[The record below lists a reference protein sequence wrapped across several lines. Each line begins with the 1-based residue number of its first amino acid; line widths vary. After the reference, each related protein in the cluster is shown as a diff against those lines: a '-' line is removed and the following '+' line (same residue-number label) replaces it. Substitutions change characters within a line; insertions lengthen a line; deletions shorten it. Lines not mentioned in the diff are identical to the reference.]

1 MDYLNQPLA
10 TSINQNQNN
19 TQPAAQPTQE
29 GATAESTMNTAS
41 NYANSAYT
49 STANAFESA
58 RTSFNSTI
66 NDMSSKNLAESGNEF
81 INSNTIVTKIVFLI
95 LVLIVFLI
103 LMNLGIFLIMY
114 FMTPNKNPYLIKG
127 MISGNQSK
135 TILQDPKNSN
145 AITLYRSNNRSDG
158 IEFTWS
164 TWLLRSNNEGIYTYS
179 HIFNKGSSDYDTSG
193 NGASGIANLGN
204 APGVY
209 FYNSNEGNMRDY
221 NNIKII
227 MDTVTSNT
235 NGVVQEEVTVTNLPL
250 GRWFHLAIR
259 MENKI
264 MDVYVNGTATKRV
277 SFANVP
283 FQNYRNVMVCQ
294 NGGFTGNMSD
304 LRYFDSALSVFQIG
318 NIVKKGPNT
327 ESANADENTKYNYLS
342 SSWYTSY

>member
-10 TSINQNQNN
+10 TSINQNQNQNQDQIQN
-19 TQPAAQPTQE
+19 TPITSNE
-29 GATAESTMNTAS
+29 TAMNTAT
-41 NYANSAYT
+41 NYANAAYE
-49 STANAFESA
+49 STANAMESA
-58 RTSFNSTI
+58 RTSFNNTM
-66 NDMSSKNLAESGNEF
+66 NDMSTKNLAESGKEF
-81 INSNTIVTKIVFLI
+81 INSNTIVTKVVFLI
-95 LVLIVFLI
+95 LVLILFLV

-114 FMTPNKNPYLIKG
+114 FMMPDKNPYLVKG

-135 TILQDPKNSN
+135 TIQQDPKNSN
-145 AITLYRSNNRSDG
+145 SITLYRSNNQTDG

-164 TWLLRSNNEGIYTYS
+164 VWLLRSTNEGIYNYS
-179 HIFNKGSSDYDTSG
+179 HVFNKGSTDYINDT
-193 NGASGIANLGN
+193 NNTQSGIATLGN

-209 FYNSNEGNMRDY
+209 FENSMSSGSVE
-221 NNIKII
+221 NNLKIL
-227 MDTVTSNT
+227 MDTVSSNSD
-235 NGVVQEEVTVTNLPL
+235 GAIQEEVTVTNLPL

-277 SFANVP
+277 TFADVP
-283 FQNYRNVMVCQ
+283 FQNYRNVMICQ
-294 NGGFTGNMSD
+294 NGGFAGNLSD

-342 SSWYTSY
+342 SSWYSVE